1 MAFDEIYEG
10 AIAEDSKGP
19 KKLFRQAVDGAIIAL
34 SYAEILLNSAI
45 KNYGEEA
52 EISYP
57 NTGYQLPVIRALSGE
72 EVTKLKQL
80 PPILNRMRNQ
90 VEIDTLTFENA
101 RLAGE
106 STLYAAEIIEALRYL
121 KGKDLHV
128 QPWTGFLQDPVFRQ
142 YGINMVDWTIPGE
155 AVILG
160 RAKSS
165 KKALQL
171 IDDLQGKGFML
182 FLCDEIIEQLL
193 EEGARLGIDYI
204 AYPLGNFTQVVHA
217 VNYALRA
224 GMAFGGITPGDRE
237 AQRDYQ
243 RRRIRAFVLH
253 LGERDEVKTAAEFG
267 AIFLGFPVLTDQ
279 ELDEDEMIPDWY
291 FSVPDYDEIVKT
303 AIEVRGIEIT
313 DIEIDAPITV
323 GVAFEGEVIRRDDT
337 YAEFGGGRSKAF
349 ELVRMADKSEI
360 EDGKIEVIGPELD
373 DVEPGSRVPLGIMVD
388 IYGRKMQSDFEPVL
402 ERRIHDFI
410 NYGKGIWH
418 AGQRDINWLRI
429 SKEAQEA
436 GFKIKHF
443 GEILYAKFMSE
454 FSSIVDRIQI
464 TFYTEEDKVLELRD
478 KFARPRYE
486 ERDER
491 IAGLT
496 DEAVDEF
503 YSCTLCQ
510 SFAPDHVCVVAPER
524 LGLCGAVNWLDGKA
538 AYEIN
543 PKGGNQPIEKGEEL
557 DAVKGSFSG
566 VNKFVYEATNYKLEK
581 VNMYSMMEDPMTSCG
596 CFEAI
601 MAIVPEA
608 NGVMIV
614 NREYDG
620 DTPIGMTFSTLAG
633 SVGGGVQTPGF
644 MGIGRRYV
652 ASKKFIAAEGGIARI
667 VWLPKEVKEFL
678 KDDIIERAEEEG
690 LEDFYNKIADET
702 VGTSVEEILP
712 FLQENDHP
720 ALSMEPMM

>member
-620 DTPIGMTFSTLAG
+620 DTPIGMSFSTLAG

-712 FLQENDHP
+712 FLQEKDHP
-720 ALSMEPMM
+720 ALSMDPMM